1 MVKRTMR
8 QPTGAELAILR
19 VLWDRG
25 PSSVREVNGVIGKQR
40 ATGYTTT
47 LKLMQIMTE
56 KCLVVRDESRRTHI
70 YRAKYRQET
79 TQKRLVRDLLEKV
92 FNGSTEKLVVR
103 ALSAKKVDADEL
115 ARIRDVLDK
124 LKGE

>member
-1 MVKRTMR
+1 MVKRTIR

-115 ARIRDVLDK
+115 ARIRDVLEK

>member
-1 MVKRTMR
+1 MR

-25 PSSVREVNGVIGKQR
+25 PSSVREVNGATSKQR

-47 LKLMQIMTE
+47 LKVMQIMTE
-56 KCLVVRDESRRTHI
+56 KGLVVRDESRRTHI
-70 YRAKYRQET
+70 YRAKYAQET
-79 TQKRLVRDLLEKV
+79 TQKRLLRDLLEKV

-103 ALSAKKVDADEL
+103 ALSAKKVDAEEV
-115 ARIRDVLDK
+115 ARIREVLDN
-124 LKGE
+124 LKGD

>member
-25 PSSVREVNGVIGKQR
+25 PSSVREVNGVISKQR

-47 LKLMQIMTE
+47 LKLMQIMAE
-56 KCLVVRDESRRTHI
+56 KGLVVRDESRRTHI

-103 ALSAKKVDADEL
+103 ALSAKKVDADEV
-115 ARIRDVLDK
+115 ARIREVLDK

>member
-1 MVKRTMR
+1 MVKRTIR